1 MRVIKSLFS
10 LVLISILVTSCKTT
24 QTGIGTSTVKNS
36 TITKVEET
44 QSLTI
49 LDIDF
54 AEAKKI
60 AIYIGQNYFTFV
72 EDRFEIIEITNYD
85 TWKGD
90 IKVTINPQLV
100 VDNKNA
106 NNYGIIYE
114 VTSEGEGYNASMA
127 PGYGVNKFFK
137 SLDEYIQKNNL
148 KEKTISDFKILKDKG
163 IAQLIKPSI
172 PTSYNQFKNYLDQ
185 SETLEDFEGIWEFDD
200 AKYTI
205 GIVKDKNDTRF
216 KYKAFIIESKTS
228 NWKSGEI
235 KIKFNDLVSGQ
246 PTVGRYLMEN
256 KSEKGVTFQVSPNLI
271 NTLNLDATSGE
282 AFIIK
287 TYPTSVSSSFD
298 KGMGTTWKISSNGYY
313 ITNAHVVENAE
324 TLKLGFDDNLSDARV
339 VSIDKKN
346 DIALLKVDKDFNNN
360 PIPLINDNT
369 IELGEEITVI
379 GYPLAFTLGDSAKVT
394 SGDINSNYGYSND
407 ISQFQFSAPIQQGN
421 SGGPIINSKGQAVG
435 MVVSK
440 LSGGQID
447 PELVNFAVKIQYIK
461 NILDENEID
470 YTSIDKDNQFST
482 SEIYKLYEK
491 SVLPVWINK

>member
-24 QTGIGTSTVKNS
+24 QTGIGTSTIKNS

-298 KGMGTTWKISSNGYY
+298 KGMGTTWNIISL
-313 ITNAHVVENAE
+313 
-324 TLKLGFDDNLSDARV
+324 TL
-339 VSIDKKN
+339 
-346 DIALLKVDKDFNNN
+346 
-360 PIPLINDNT
+360 
-369 IELGEEITVI
+369 
-379 GYPLAFTLGDSAKVT
+379 TL
-394 SGDINSNYGYSND
+394 
-407 ISQFQFSAPIQQGN
+407 
-421 SGGPIINSKGQAVG
+421 
-435 MVVSK
+435 
-440 LSGGQID
+440 
-447 PELVNFAVKIQYIK
+447 
-461 NILDENEID
+461 
-470 YTSIDKDNQFST
+470 
-482 SEIYKLYEK
+482 
-491 SVLPVWINK
+491 

>member
-24 QTGIGTSTVKNS
+24 QTGIGTSTIKNS

-44 QSLTI
+44 QSLKI

-205 GIVKDKNDTRF
+205 GIVKDKNDARF

-256 KSEKGVTFQVSPNLI
+256 KSEK
-271 NTLNLDATSGE
+271 E
-282 AFIIK
+282 
-287 TYPTSVSSSFD
+287 
-298 KGMGTTWKISSNGYY
+298 
-313 ITNAHVVENAE
+313 
-324 TLKLGFDDNLSDARV
+324 
-339 VSIDKKN
+339 
-346 DIALLKVDKDFNNN
+346 
-360 PIPLINDNT
+360 
-369 IELGEEITVI
+369 
-379 GYPLAFTLGDSAKVT
+379 
-394 SGDINSNYGYSND
+394 
-407 ISQFQFSAPIQQGN
+407 
-421 SGGPIINSKGQAVG
+421 
-435 MVVSK
+435 
-440 LSGGQID
+440 
-447 PELVNFAVKIQYIK
+447 
-461 NILDENEID
+461 
-470 YTSIDKDNQFST
+470 
-482 SEIYKLYEK
+482 
-491 SVLPVWINK
+491 